1 MDHSQLVGQSR
12 SILGLMHAYRSLPEL
27 SKPARIK
34 KPDLNVVVRSWA
46 VSVEA
51 SKPNAAADF
60 VVPKAHAFWS
70 LLRSNTNNPRQF
82 MEFPPHSWMHIT
94 FLRDSHSGHLATPT
108 MDRST

>member
-70 LLRSNTNNPRQF
+70 PPEIEYEQSAAIHGIPAAFLDAHHVPPRQ
-82 MEFPPHSWMHIT
+82 P
-94 FLRDSHSGHLATPT
+94 
-108 MDRST
+108 